1 VVLGVHNADRHAHSN
16 GIALDRLPATGDK
29 IIDWPAFGSAFL
41 FWARCSRHC
50 GLITRTAARNVRRVE
65 EMTLGGNFRVAVLFL
80 CPMGQ
85 KTLYLANAIPL
96 ISFFAV

>member
-1 VVLGVHNADRHAHSN
+1 VRLSACDLSEDGVSTARKDCENPLAGESR
-16 GIALDRLPATGDK
+16 P
-29 IIDWPAFGSAFL
+29 FL
-41 FWARCSRHC
+41 FGGCSRHC

-96 ISFFAV
+96 MSFFAV